1 MRVGLSPW
9 LEAGEVES
17 WVVPECDLKGKGS
30 RSTFF
35 CPQMSLWRPP
45 HPPEDFASSWRSSVA
60 HPLLPASS
68 TVVLA
73 QIFHSYIPSQ
83 TWKTE
88 HVHLS
93 LAEVRLLAANRPREA
108 SAKPRNRMEEEID
121 SVRGA
126 MSGMQ
131 QRL

>member
-1 MRVGLSPW
+1 M
-9 LEAGEVES
+9 
-17 WVVPECDLKGKGS
+17 
-30 RSTFF
+30 
-35 CPQMSLWRPP
+35 
-45 HPPEDFASSWRSSVA
+45 
-60 HPLLPASS
+60 
-68 TVVLA
+68 
-73 QIFHSYIPSQ
+73 
-83 TWKTE
+83 
-88 HVHLS
+88 HLS